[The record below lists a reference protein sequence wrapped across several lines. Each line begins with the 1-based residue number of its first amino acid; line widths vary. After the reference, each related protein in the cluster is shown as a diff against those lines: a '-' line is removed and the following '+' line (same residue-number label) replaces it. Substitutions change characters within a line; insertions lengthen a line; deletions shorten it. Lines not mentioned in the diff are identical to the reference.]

1 MGAPFQLLELPP
13 RQEPVAKHCAPC
25 PTRRGSAPAPGWGVL
40 QALFRLG
47 APSPVNKLWLALA
60 YL

>member
-47 APSPVNKLWLALA
+47 APSPVNKL
-60 YL
+60 

>member
-1 MGAPFQLLELPP
+1 MGAPFQLLELPL

-25 PTRRGSAPAPGWGVL
+25 PTRRGSAHAPGWGTL

-47 APSPVNKLWLALA
+47 APAL
-60 YL
+60 